1 MNRNLPAFIFAAGCA
16 LSAMHPAAAQGVYRC
31 GDSYS
36 QKPCPGGALVS
47 ADDARSDSQRKQTLD
62 AAQRDGKA
70 ADAMEKARLK
80 EEAKPVQAYLPPP
93 TAEPATE
100 ENKPGAAVKPKKP
113 KKPQYFTAAAPRKPG
128 EAAAR
133 KKTKA
138 KKKDD
143 PAAKKNDA

>member
-1 MNRNLPAFIFAAGCA
+1 MNKNLPAFIFAAACA
-16 LSAMHPAAAQGVYRC
+16 LGAMHPAAAQGVYRC

-36 QKPCPGGALVS
+36 QKPCPGGTLVP
-47 ADDARSDSQRKQTLD
+47 ADDARSDSQRKQTRD

-93 TAEPATE
+93 PSEPAAE
-100 ENKPGAAVKPKKP
+100 EKKPGAAVKP

-128 EAAAR
+128 EAAA
-133 KKTKA
+133 KKKSKA
-138 KKKDD
+138 KKKKDGV
-143 PAAKKNDA
+143 AKKIDA